1 MIITIVKI
9 KKMKDVKIKI
19 LFFVFFTLSIIQQF
33 AKNSHFDDYIS
44 YIQTGILIV
53 LTVILIK
60 RIIANF
66 KDKSKTSKEK
76 YSMIIN
82 MVMLIILLILGY
94 FIINNTLKP

>member
-1 MIITIVKI
+1 
-9 KKMKDVKIKI
+9 MKDVKIKI